1 MGSQARRNEGGPL
14 KERKEVNSILH
25 TLRGEHFRHSQNVR
39 GSNEHLS
46 NVARRSTG
54 PSLPYS
60 AIFGTEGRI
69 SAPDSSSSPVAG
81 PVPRS
86 WVQQHDARDI
96 HNTVEGRQE
105 ALSLMFSHS
114 GTSPGHG
121 HGQASDGTS
130 VPTLVNLCLRVLL
143 DYCGPGREFAED
155 IVPFL
160 SLHMRRELLRYTAVH
175 CPLSNATLYS
185 LFDPGGHADGE
196 IIIVGPQASLRSD
209 AFRPSSKEP
218 EPTAS
223 SQSLSVGTTGPEE
236 RPEASWDVA
245 AADDEWSTPGPAPIY
260 SLILL
265 ATTLS
270 VPTLLTLPPSL
281 TLLALLHLPSA
292 VPLHRLTGKCP
303 QLEVLDLSYN
313 SWLGTAQWGERGLF
327 EQVAWNRWRHLRVF
341 GCRECGITPEA
352 LREVNHGRWTE
363 VEIIS

>member
-1 MGSQARRNEGGPL
+1 MGSKLREGGPL
-14 KERKEVNSILH
+14 KERREVNSLLH

-60 AIFGTEGRI
+60 VIFGTEYRTP
-69 SAPDSSSSPVAG
+69 APGPSSSTVAG

-86 WVQQHDARDI
+86 WVQHHDTRDALS
-96 HNTVEGRQE
+96 TVEGRQE
-105 ALSLMFSHS
+105 ALSLMLSRS
-114 GTSPGHG
+114 GASPGHSQA
-121 HGQASDGTS
+121 QASGGAS
-130 VPTLVNLCLRVLL
+130 LPTLVNLCLRVLL
-143 DYCGPGREFAED
+143 DYCGPGREFVED
-155 IVPFL
+155 VVPYL
-160 SLHMRRELLRYTAVH
+160 SPHTRRELLRYTAVH
-175 CPLSNATLYS
+175 CPLSNPTLYS

-209 AFRPSSKEP
+209 TFRPSFQEP
-218 EPTAS
+218 ESTAS
-223 SQSLSVGTTGPEE
+223 LRSSSPGTTDPEDP
-236 RPEASWDVA
+236 PEASWNTT
-245 AADDEWSTPGPAPIY
+245 ADDEWSMPGPAPIY

-281 TLLALLHLPSA
+281 THLALLHLPSA
-292 VPLHRLTGKCP
+292 VPVHRLTGKCP

-313 SWLGTAQWGERGLF
+313 PWLSTTHWGEKGLL

-352 LREVNHGRWTE
+352 LREVNRGRWTE
-363 VEIIS
+363 VEIVS